1 MNKNFLFALRI
12 IVAVILLQTLYY
24 KFGAHEDSVYIFTT
38 LGLEPYGRIGIGVTE
53 LIASV
58 LILLKRTSWAGALF
72 TVGLMAGAIFS
83 HLTQLGIEVKGDGGQ
98 LFYMAVGTWVLS
110 LLSYGLNANKSPLLI
125 NLINLCQKSRSPN
138 GLIR

>member
-1 MNKNFLFALRI
+1 MNKNILLVLRL

-24 KFGAHEDSVYIFTT
+24 KFGGHEDSIYIFTT
-38 LGLEPYGRIGIGVTE
+38 LGLEPYGRIGIGVME
-53 LIASV
+53 LIASI
-58 LILLKRTSWAGALF
+58 LILLKRTSWAGALL

-110 LLSYGLNANKSPLLI
+110 LVVLWSERKQIPFI
-125 NLINLCQKSRSPN
+125 N
-138 GLIR
+138 

>member
-1 MNKNFLFALRI
+1 MNKNLLFVLRL

-38 LGLEPYGRIGIGVTE
+38 LGLEPYGRIGIGVME
-53 LIASV
+53 LIASI
-58 LILLKRTSWAGALF
+58 LILIKKTSWAGALL

-98 LFYMAVGTWVLS
+98 LFYMAIGTWVFS
-110 LLSYGLNANKSPLLI
+110 LIVLWSERKQIPFI
-125 NLINLCQKSRSPN
+125 N
-138 GLIR
+138 

>member
-53 LIASV
+53 LIASI
-58 LILLKRTSWAGALF
+58 LILLKKTSWAGALL

-110 LLSYGLNANKSPLLI
+110 IVILWSERKQIPFI
-125 NLINLCQKSRSPN
+125 N
-138 GLIR
+138 

>member
-1 MNKNFLFALRI
+1 MNKNLLFVLRL

-38 LGLEPYGRIGIGVTE
+38 LGFEPYGRIGIGVME
-53 LIASV
+53 LIVSI
-58 LILLKRTSWAGALF
+58 LILIKKTSWAGALL

-98 LFYMAVGTWVLS
+98 LFYMAIGTWVLS
-110 LLSYGLNANKSPLLI
+110 LIVLWSERKQIPFI
-125 NLINLCQKSRSPN
+125 N
-138 GLIR
+138 

>member
-1 MNKNFLFALRI
+1 MNKNILFVLRL

-38 LGLEPYGRIGIGVTE
+38 LGLEPHGRIGIGVME
-53 LIASV
+53 LISSI
-58 LILLKRTSWAGALF
+58 LILWKRTVWAGALL

-110 LLSYGLNANKSPLLI
+110 LVVLWSERKQIPFI
-125 NLINLCQKSRSPN
+125 N
-138 GLIR
+138 

>member
-1 MNKNFLFALRI
+1 MNKNILLVLRL

-24 KFGAHEDSVYIFTT
+24 KFGGHEDSIYIFTT
-38 LGLEPYGRIGIGVTE
+38 LGLEPYGRIGIGVME
-53 LIASV
+53 LIASI
-58 LILLKRTSWAGALF
+58 LILLKRTSWAGALL

-110 LLSYGLNANKSPLLI
+110 LFVLWSERKQIPFI
-125 NLINLCQKSRSPN
+125 N
-138 GLIR
+138 

>member
-38 LGLEPYGRIGIGVTE
+38 LGLEPYGRIGIGLME
-53 LIASV
+53 LIASI
-58 LILLKRTSWAGALF
+58 LILLKKTSWAGALL

-110 LLSYGLNANKSPLLI
+110 LFVLWSERKQIPFI
-125 NLINLCQKSRSPN
+125 N
-138 GLIR
+138 